1 LFMVLVLALGR
12 CSFHFEEPNPAI
24 MGGTVKM
31 RPFFA
36 HRATVPT
43 VAIAG
48 NCCC

>member
-31 RPFFA
+31 RP
-36 HRATVPT
+36 
-43 VAIAG
+43 
-48 NCCC
+48 